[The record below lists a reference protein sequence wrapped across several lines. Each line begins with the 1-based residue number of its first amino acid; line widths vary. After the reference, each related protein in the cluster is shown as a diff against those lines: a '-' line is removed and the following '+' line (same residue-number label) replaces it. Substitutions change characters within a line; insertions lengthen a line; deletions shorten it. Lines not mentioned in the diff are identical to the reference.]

1 MTNKIIT
8 QEKKNI
14 VLELVDKIINR
25 AIETVT
31 EKRRKI
37 QRKHIRKRRRG
48 RPCKANRITWQGE
61 DPEILFKNAALER
74 TLEAKQKLD
83 EYIQFVYKNTTYLS
97 SRGLELAENELT
109 HGRRFGFDNV
119 AHVTIKSVKSGKKR
133 PFYINMNSKKGDF
146 TFREVGENLLSIC
159 LTIVESILSNE
170 KLHENTKTWNFTIEN
185 NKLKTGSLVY
195 KIAPQRRLTPA
206 TRIIDLTRED
216 FWGDDGE
223 FIGER
228 AISSLYTGVDAE
240 HFKNL
245 PPLVHTGNMQYLPKA
260 KVCTNPPPRAGGMQR
275 GISIQNAV
283 ISTRACSFAQI
294 DIKRAKSSVK

>member
-1 MTNKIIT
+1 MSNKMVT
-8 QEKKNI
+8 KETKNI
-14 VLELVDKIINR
+14 VDKIINVE
-25 AIETVT
+25 IGTVT
-31 EKRRKI
+31 DKLVKQRRKE
-37 QRKHIRKRRRG
+37 RRKRRRG

-61 DPEILFKNAALER
+61 DTEILFKNAALVR

-97 SRGLELAENELT
+97 SRGLELAENEVT
-109 HGRRFGFDNV
+109 YGRRFGFDNI
-119 AHVTIKSVKSGKKR
+119 ARVTIKSIKSGQKR

-170 KLHENTKTWNFTIEN
+170 KLHENTKTWDFTIED

-195 KIAPQRRLTPA
+195 NIDPQRHYA

-228 AISSLYTGVDAE
+228 AVSSLYIGVDTE
-240 HFKNL
+240 DFKNL
-245 PPLVHTGNMQYLPKA
+245 PPLVQTGNVDTIQYLPQA
-260 KVCTNPPPRAGGMQR
+260 KVCANPPPRAGGMQR

-283 ISTRACSFAQI
+283 TSTRGHSFAQI
-294 DIKRAKSSVK
+294 NIARAKSSME

>member
-1 MTNKIIT
+1 MTHKLNI
-8 QEKKNI
+8 QETKNI
-14 VLELVDKIINR
+14 VDKIINV
-25 AIETVT
+25 AIGTVT
-31 EKRRKI
+31 DKLVKQRRKE
-37 QRKHIRKRRRG
+37 RRKRRRG

-61 DPEILFKNAALER
+61 DPEILFKNAALVR

-119 AHVTIKSVKSGKKR
+119 ARVTIKSIKSGKKR
-133 PFYINMNSKKGDF
+133 PFYININSKKGGF

-195 KIAPQRRLTPA
+195 NIDPQRPYA
-206 TRIIDLTRED
+206 TRIIDLARED

-245 PPLVHTGNMQYLPKA
+245 PSLVQTGNIQYLPQA

-283 ISTRACSFAQI
+283 ASTRGRSFAQI
-294 DIKRAKSSVK
+294 DIKRAKSNVK